1 MGKVRIGLTLNTG
14 WVAGSLSK
22 WSKPERAGWEQA
34 FSSVIFGRWWEVK

>member
-1 MGKVRIGLTLNTG
+1 MENVRIGLTLNTG

-34 FSSVIFGRWWEVK
+34 FSSVMVGRRWEVK